1 LQVHGAVGQV
11 DGVPSEEVLAQMRAD
26 DRSVHYFV
34 VTLKGRLPRLEQA
47 LDNPWHS
54 ARPEVR
60 VKLLAQDAELYLF
73 TESRDRI
80 AKERSMCRRQ
90 PSGDKHVCRF

>member
-1 LQVHGAVGQV
+1 MQVHGRVGKV
-11 DGVPSEEVLAQMRAD
+11 GGVPTQEVLAQMRAND
-26 DRSVHYFV
+26 PSVQYLV
-34 VTLKGRLPRLEQA
+34 VTPKGRLTRLEQA
-47 LDNPWHS
+47 LLDNPWHS

-60 VKLLAQDAELYLF
+60 VKLLAQDAELCVF

-90 PSGDKHVCRF
+90 LKWL